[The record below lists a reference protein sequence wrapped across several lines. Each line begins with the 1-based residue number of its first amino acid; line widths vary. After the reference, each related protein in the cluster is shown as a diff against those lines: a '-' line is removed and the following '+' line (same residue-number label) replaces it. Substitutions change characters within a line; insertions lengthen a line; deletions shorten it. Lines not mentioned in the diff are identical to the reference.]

1 MEFVSESISKND
13 NQAIIKIIGVGG
25 GGCNAVNRMIDTGL
39 KGVSFIAADSRRINP
54 TCKAETKIQFGK
66 KTTNGL
72 GAGGKPEIGKIAVE
86 ESLDEIIEQI
96 QDADMIIITA
106 GMGGGTGTGAALVI
120 AKAAKEWGA
129 LTVAVV
135 TKPFSFEGKKRRNRA
150 AEGIRYLRE
159 NVDSLVVIP
168 NDKLIDVSNDLTLLV
183 EAFSMADD
191 VIKKGVHCIS
201 GLITEHA
208 MVNVDFADV
217 RTIMEG
223 KGLAYMGIGT
233 GEGDNR
239 IEDAIN
245 NTLNS
250 PLLETSIKGAKSVLL
265 FISGGYDMSM
275 DEVNTIAERVHTD
288 ADDDA
293 NIIFGADVSED
304 MKDKVSI
311 SIIATDFNQSTE
323 NKQYE
328 MIE

>member
-1 MEFVSESISKND
+1 
-13 NQAIIKIIGVGG
+13 
-25 GGCNAVNRMIDTGL
+25 
-39 KGVSFIAADSRRINP
+39 
-54 TCKAETKIQFGK
+54 
-66 KTTNGL
+66 
-72 GAGGKPEIGKIAVE
+72 
-86 ESLDEIIEQI
+86 
-96 QDADMIIITA
+96 
-106 GMGGGTGTGAALVI
+106 
-120 AKAAKEWGA
+120 
-129 LTVAVV
+129 
-135 TKPFSFEGKKRRNRA
+135 
-150 AEGIRYLRE
+150 
-159 NVDSLVVIP
+159 
-168 NDKLIDVSNDLTLLV
+168 
-183 EAFSMADD
+183 
-191 VIKKGVHCIS
+191 
-201 GLITEHA
+201 
-208 MVNVDFADV
+208 
-217 RTIMEG
+217 MEG